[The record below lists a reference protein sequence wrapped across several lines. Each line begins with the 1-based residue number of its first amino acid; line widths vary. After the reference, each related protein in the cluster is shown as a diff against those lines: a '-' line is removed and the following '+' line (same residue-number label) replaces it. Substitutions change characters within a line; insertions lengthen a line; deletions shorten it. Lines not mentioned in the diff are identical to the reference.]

1 MPSALQL
8 RRIAPVLAT
17 IAACLIAAWVAGWV
31 VERRARDDLADTVA
45 ADARLRQGL
54 LASEI
59 ARFRLLPL
67 ALSGDRDLAAA
78 LRAEPG
84 AERAL
89 DLKLERLAQ
98 DIGAAAIYAIGRDGR
113 AIAANNWRTPR
124 SFVGRDY
131 RFRPYYRDAVRTGAG
146 EQFALGTVSGRPGL
160 YLSRRSPNGGV
171 IVVKLEF
178 DRVERQWAAA
188 GGITWASNRDGVVL
202 IASRPAWR
210 FAATAPIPAARDA
223 ALRSEIGITAFGP
236 VPIDRIAP
244 ARARASGS
252 RDTLTLG
259 STAPDTLG
267 WTVNVA
273 LPDGRAIDTAI
284 RTAQIAAGLGALLL
298 CGLLWVAR
306 SQARRRRDRTS
317 ALEAAVAE
325 RTADLRHEMGE
336 RAALEARAAD
346 LREGL
351 RQANRLAALGQITA
365 SVAHETAQPV
375 AAIRTYAATSEQLLD
390 RGALDDVRDN
400 LRAIARLTERIGT
413 VTAELRGFARKG
425 TGAIQPVP
433 LLDVVD
439 GARLI
444 LKERLSRVAVSLPSI
459 PPDLIVLAGRVRL
472 EQVIVN
478 VLQNATEAIA
488 GRADPAIHIT
498 LSSTDATIT
507 LRIADNGPG
516 IAPDVAARL
525 FTPFVTSR
533 PTGLGLGL
541 VIAQDI
547 MVDLGGA
554 LRLVPGAGGAC
565 FEIEMRRA

>member
-1 MPSALQL
+1 
-8 RRIAPVLAT
+8 
-17 IAACLIAAWVAGWV
+17 
-31 VERRARDDLADTVA
+31 
-45 ADARLRQGL
+45 
-54 LASEI
+54 
-59 ARFRLLPL
+59 
-67 ALSGDRDLAAA
+67 
-78 LRAEPG
+78 
-84 AERAL
+84 
-89 DLKLERLAQ
+89 
-98 DIGAAAIYAIGRDGR
+98 
-113 AIAANNWRTPR
+113 
-124 SFVGRDY
+124 
-131 RFRPYYRDAVRTGAG
+131 
-146 EQFALGTVSGRPGL
+146 
-160 YLSRRSPNGGV
+160 
-171 IVVKLEF
+171 
-178 DRVERQWAAA
+178 
-188 GGITWASNRDGVVL
+188 
-202 IASRPAWR
+202 
-210 FAATAPIPAARDA
+210 
-223 ALRSEIGITAFGP
+223 
-236 VPIDRIAP
+236 
-244 ARARASGS
+244 
-252 RDTLTLG
+252 
-259 STAPDTLG
+259 
-267 WTVNVA
+267 
-273 LPDGRAIDTAI
+273 
-284 RTAQIAAGLGALLL
+284 
-298 CGLLWVAR
+298 
-306 SQARRRRDRTS
+306 
-317 ALEAAVAE
+317 
-325 RTADLRHEMGE
+325 MGE

-488 GRADPAIHIT
+488 GRADPAIHIA